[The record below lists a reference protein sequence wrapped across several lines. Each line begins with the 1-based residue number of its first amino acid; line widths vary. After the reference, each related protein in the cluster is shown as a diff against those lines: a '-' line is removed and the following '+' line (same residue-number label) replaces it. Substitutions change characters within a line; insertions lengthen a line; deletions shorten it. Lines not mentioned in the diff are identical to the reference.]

1 MNGLFT
7 KLQMALDLRLIRSL
21 EALMRTHWWV
31 INQLLALISN
41 DPLDIIREAFLTP
54 LPFLI
59 QPLTL
64 IIMCLCCNTH
74 SSSSGCSRTTSSQ
87 QAFFPLSTGSQV
99 NTANKQQSWTHLGT
113 ACPETQG
120 APSASL
126 SGELLYPFHS
136 LSRRQ
141 SRIPPSLPRSSSD
154 FPGTYQTLLCLQCLH
169 NTPVISM
176 ETSPGMAG
184 CWRRSTSMWHTLSK
198 QMDLS
203 QPHLAE
209 GTRGEADR
217 PWLQRVLLLLLLLR
231 RFFFPLQNSSLKS
244 KRDSRQTKRWGGDKE
259 VLRWS
264 CYHRWVNQPPV
275 NLYKSIMQWTLSATD
290 WHDSI

>member
-1 MNGLFT
+1 MSV
-7 KLQMALDLRLIRSL
+7 LQHSQFLLRLLS
-21 EALMRTHWWV
+21 H
-31 INQLLALISN
+31 
-41 DPLDIIREAFLTP
+41 D
-54 LPFLI
+54 
-59 QPLTL
+59 
-64 IIMCLCCNTH
+64 
-74 SSSSGCSRTTSSQ
+74 Q
-87 QAFFPLSTGSQV
+87 QAFFPLLRHWAGSLSRTGSQV

-113 ACPETQG
+113 ACPENTG
-120 APSASL
+120 RTFSVSL
-126 SGELLYPFHS
+126 RWTPHPFRS

-209 GTRGEADR
+209 GTRGEANR
-217 PWLQRVLLLLLLLR
+217 PRLLRVLLLLLL
-231 RFFFPLQNSSLKS
+231 FSPKHSSLKS

-275 NLYKSIMQWTLSATD
+275 NLYKSIMQCSLSATD
-290 WHDSI
+290 WHHSIQCQVTCCQTDTWCRDGDRK